1 MRKIFFLI
9 IGFVSFAA
17 CGFIHSPRN
26 LRNSEEENLPE
37 LSIKNFYKGQSPL
50 SSKAV
55 ITYPPFIRQKS
66 PDLCGLAAAEMIAS
80 YYGQNL
86 NQEDLDAIK
95 KTAQKM
101 GGASGQELKNLFQNS
116 GFKVSVF
123 PGSLT
128 FGPHNIFSEIDR
140 GRPLIVMLKK
150 GLEGHY
156 MTLDGYD
163 PQKNLIILNDPR
175 NGPIALPIKNFKMG
189 WESAG
194 KFTLLAFPAE
204 NTPHP

>member
-1 MRKIFFLI
+1 MGLFF
-9 IGFVSFAA
+9 FAS
-17 CGFIHSPRN
+17 CGLIHSPHN
-26 LRNSEEENLPE
+26 PQNSEENNLPKISE
-37 LSIKNFYKGQSPL
+37 KNFYKGRYPL

-55 ITYPPFIRQKS
+55 ITYPPLIRQKS
-66 PDLCGLAAAEMIAS
+66 PNLCGLAAAQMIAS

-86 NQEDLDAIK
+86 NQEDLDAVE

-116 GFKVSVF
+116 GFKVSLF
-123 PGSLT
+123 PGSLKS
-128 FGPHNIFSEIDR
+128 GPRGIFSEIDR

-156 MTLDGYD
+156 MVLDGYD
-163 PQKNLIILNDPR
+163 PEKNLIILNDPR

-189 WESAG
+189 WELAG

-204 NTPHP
+204 NAPNP